1 MARREWAEKRVDQ
14 LMRLDMSFADETDV
28 VWLLKLEHAR
38 VVRIVKARDKWL
50 LGGGYDNMSNDF
62 QAGYHQACNDLLA
75 ALTKGRA

>member
-1 MARREWAEKRVDQ
+1 MARREWAQKRVDQ
-14 LMRLDMSFADETDV
+14 LMQFDMSFADETDV

-62 QAGYHQACNDLLA
+62 QAGYHQACIL
-75 ALTKGRA
+75 KHRQGMEG